1 MPTPW
6 HSGPMDVDPDLVRRQ
21 PLSGLRVVEA
31 AQMISAPFASA
42 ILADQGAEVIKV
54 EAANGVGDRMRTLG
68 DIRNGVGTVFHACN
82 RNKRSIA
89 VDTRTDEG
97 TAILHDL
104 IATADVFIQNFR
116 PGAVERM
123 GVGPDEMLARH
134 PDLVYVSVSGFG
146 PTGPY
151 ADQMVYDFV
160 IQGITGLATFEGI
173 GGAPQLTKNLTIDK
187 ATSLTVAQAI
197 TAALL
202 HRERTG
208 EGQHLELDML
218 SAGLQFAWPDV
229 MWNHALQGE
238 DITPTPPMAM
248 NYEVRPT
255 KDGYITLNLATNST
269 WPRLCAAIDPALADD
284 PRFATY
290 ADRQHNAAALAA
302 AVDAVLADLTSAEAL
317 ERLRK
322 NDMPGGPVLA
332 LDDVPAD
339 PQVVHNDV
347 LVTYD
352 SPSIGSITEP
362 RPAARF
368 GATPAPDPV
377 GAPGF
382 AEHTVEV
389 LGELGR
395 EPGAIQE
402 LIDTGVVVA
411 A

>member
-1 MPTPW
+1 
-6 HSGPMDVDPDLVRRQ
+6 MDVDPDLVRRQ
-21 PLSGLRVVEA
+21 PLTGLRVVEA

-123 GVGPDEMLARH
+123 GVGPDLMLARH

-160 IQGITGLATFEGI
+160 IQGLIGMAAHQGLADGDP
-173 GGAPQLTKNLTIDK
+173 ALLLNLVVDK
-187 ATSLTVAQAI
+187 ATAITVAQAT

-202 HRERTG
+202 AVARG
-208 EGQHLELDML
+208 AGGQHLEVSMLD
-218 SAGLQFAWPDV
+218 AGLQFFWPDGG
-229 MWNHALQGE
+229 WGHGLLGE
-238 DITPTPPMAM
+238 GGRSVPPMAT

-255 KDGYITLNLATNST
+255 ADGHITLNLATNST
-269 WPRLCAAIDPALADD
+269 WPRLAAAIDERLMDD

-290 ADRQHNAAALAA
+290 EDRQRNAAALRE
-302 AVDAVLADLTSAEAL
+302 AVDAVLSTVDTTAAL
-317 ERLRK
+317 ERLRA
-322 NDMPGGPVLA
+322 NDMPGGPVLGLA
-332 LDDVPAD
+332 DVADD
-339 PQVVHNDV
+339 PQVTHRNSFVE
-347 LVTYD
+347 YD
-352 SPSIGSITEP
+352 SVSIGGVREA

-368 GATPAPDPV
+368 EAAEPAEPA
-377 GAPGF
+377 GAPGYG
-382 AEHTVEV
+382 AQTTDI

-395 EPGAIQE
+395 TPAD
-402 LIDTGVVVA
+402 IDALVASGVVA
-411 A
+411 AGG